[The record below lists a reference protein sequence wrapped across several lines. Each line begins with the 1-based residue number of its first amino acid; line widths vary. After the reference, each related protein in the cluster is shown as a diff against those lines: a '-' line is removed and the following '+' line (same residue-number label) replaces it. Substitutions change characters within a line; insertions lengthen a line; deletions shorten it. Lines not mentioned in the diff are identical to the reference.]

1 MRDSPLLLQ
10 EIDSLRKLFH
20 QERNER
26 IKLQNAKLKKQLD
39 QLAPLPSFKN
49 IRDELIEELFKE
61 GAALKQVMIYW
72 FSFKSDLTLYN
83 LLQEILMSL
92 AKPIV
97 PQIYKLKPG
106 STKEA
111 FTKHFT
117 DQRQRI
123 AALKMRA
130 QQFQDKVARE
140 VVKRK
145 YGGRINADFTVFPT
159 KEMAK
164 VSFF

>member
-1 MRDSPLLLQ
+1 
-10 EIDSLRKLFH
+10 
-20 QERNER
+20 
-26 IKLQNAKLKKQLD
+26 
-39 QLAPLPSFKN
+39 
-49 IRDELIEELFKE
+49 
-61 GAALKQVMIYW
+61 
-72 FSFKSDLTLYN
+72 
-83 LLQEILMSL
+83 MSL
-92 AKPIV
+92 AKPVV

-130 QQFQDKVARE
+130 QQFQDKVTRE

-145 YGGRINADFTVFPT
+145 YGGRIDADFTVFPT
-159 KEMAK
+159 KEMTK
-164 VSFF
+164 VSFFFNEQFKDVNTPFFFFV

>member
-61 GAALKQVMIYW
+61 GAALKQVMIY
-72 FSFKSDLTLYN
+72 
-83 LLQEILMSL
+83 
-92 AKPIV
+92 
-97 PQIYKLKPG
+97 
-106 STKEA
+106 
-111 FTKHFT
+111 
-117 DQRQRI
+117 
-123 AALKMRA
+123 
-130 QQFQDKVARE
+130 
-140 VVKRK
+140 
-145 YGGRINADFTVFPT
+145 
-159 KEMAK
+159 
-164 VSFF
+164 

>member
-1 MRDSPLLLQ
+1 
-10 EIDSLRKLFH
+10 
-20 QERNER
+20 
-26 IKLQNAKLKKQLD
+26 
-39 QLAPLPSFKN
+39 
-49 IRDELIEELFKE
+49 
-61 GAALKQVMIYW
+61 
-72 FSFKSDLTLYN
+72 
-83 LLQEILMSL
+83 MSL
-92 AKPIV
+92 AKPVV

-130 QQFQDKVARE
+130 EQFQNKVARE

-145 YGGRINADFTVFPT
+145 YGGRIDADFTVFPT
-159 KEMAK
+159 KEMTK
-164 VSFF
+164 VSFSLIDILEALIRVFF

>member
-1 MRDSPLLLQ
+1 
-10 EIDSLRKLFH
+10 
-20 QERNER
+20 
-26 IKLQNAKLKKQLD
+26 
-39 QLAPLPSFKN
+39 
-49 IRDELIEELFKE
+49 
-61 GAALKQVMIYW
+61 
-72 FSFKSDLTLYN
+72 
-83 LLQEILMSL
+83 MSL
-92 AKPIV
+92 AKPVV

-130 QQFQDKVARE
+130 QQFQDKVTRE

-145 YGGRINADFTVFPT
+145 YGGRIDADFTVFPT
-159 KEMAK
+159 KEMTK
-164 VSFF
+164 VSFFLMNNLKTLILRFFFGII